1 MLHLL
6 KIALRDLGRN
16 RRRSFFSALALGA
29 GLALLLLV
37 AGVMNGEIQGAMSTS
52 IKLQSGHLQVRAKT
66 YEDAKGSLAYEDLIE
81 NPDALV
87 GKLTTLSQVKVATPR
102 LFASG
107 FITQGD
113 ESFGVR
119 VMGIDPPSPANDPFR
134 DGLLTG
140 SFLTADD
147 RDGVLIGQLLADKLG
162 LKTGD
167 PLQLVVNT
175 SNGDVDEQT
184 FTIRGTYSTHT
195 PSYDKTT
202 VFLPMAKAQTITR
215 TENHASVIFI
225 MLQDRDQA
233 DLVAAAIPAGQ
244 YQVKT
249 WKQLNDL
256 LVQTESLFSAYTILF
271 YLIILGITAT
281 VVINTLIM
289 SVFER
294 TREIGILSAIGM
306 KSGRI
311 MAMFF
316 AESGLLSAGG
326 VVIGALLGL
335 VFILLF
341 NNFGPDVSKFGVTG
355 MLLSDRITA
364 ILTVNDAINLVIA
377 AFVVA
382 LLAALYPAVMAARME
397 PVEAL
402 HGGKK

>member
-16 RRRSFFSALALGA
+16 RRRSFLSALALGG
-29 GLALLLLV
+29 GLSLLLLV
-37 AGVMNGEIQGAMSTS
+37 AGVMNGEVQGAMSTS
-52 IKLQSGHLQVRAKT
+52 IKLQSGHLQVRAST
-66 YEDAKGSLAYEDLIE
+66 YSDARGSLAYEDLVE
-81 NPDALV
+81 NPEALTA
-87 GKLTTLSQVKVATPR
+87 KLATLSQVKLATPR
-102 LFASG
+102 LYASG

-134 DGLLTG
+134 EGVLSGT
-140 SFLTADD
+140 FLTADD
-147 RDGVLIGQLLADKLG
+147 REGVLIGQLLADKLG

-167 PLQLVVNT
+167 PLHLVVNT

-184 FTIRGTYSTHT
+184 FTIRGTYTTHT

-202 VFLPMAKAQTITR
+202 VFLPLAKAQTITR
-215 TENHASVIFI
+215 TENHASAIFI
-225 MLQDRDQA
+225 LLQDRDQA

-256 LVQTESLFSAYTILF
+256 LVQTESLFSAYSVLF
-271 YLIILGITAT
+271 YIIILGITAT

-316 AESGLLSAGG
+316 AESGLLAAGG
-326 VVIGALLGL
+326 VIIGALLGL
-335 VFILLF
+335 GMIGLF
-341 NNFGPDVSKFGVTG
+341 NNFGPDVSKFGITG
-355 MLLSDRITA
+355 MLLSDRIVAT
-364 ILTVNDAINLVIA
+364 LTVNDAVNLVIA
-377 AFVVA
+377 AFIVA
-382 LLAALYPAVMAARME
+382 LLAALYPAGLAARME
-397 PVEAL
+397 PIEAL
-402 HGGKK
+402 HGGKA